1 MKRMQRIL
9 SALLVILLL
18 PLTGIAAACM
28 RHFCGAHGS
37 RVRLCLS

>member
-18 PLTGIAAACM
+18 PLTGM
-28 RHFCGAHGS
+28 GKRRS
-37 RVRLCLS
+37 RVTVCAWT